1 MTAFLLYIGKVA
13 ILLAVFYLF
22 YRLLMERETFHR
34 LNRTII
40 LLSVLA
46 SFILPLCI
54 ITTHQV
60 IQVSESAN
68 NVQEAATVQTGA
80 PSYWPLLLLAIYMVG
95 VAVKLGHTILCTC
108 KLVRFINSCEIH
120 PQKDGTS
127 IAVSHQDIA
136 PFSWWNTIVVSRRD
150 YEQHNAALLA
160 HEKVHICSYHSLDI
174 LLMELVTALQ
184 WFNPAVW
191 LIGSELR
198 SVHEYE
204 ADATVLGNG
213 TDIQQYLSLLMERAN
228 LYGGY
233 SITNHISQKQLKG
246 RFLMM
251 ARRHSSPSRVFK
263 VLFMLPIIIGA
274 LAVNARTIIDIEIVK
289 QSPVAKPK
297 ISQQKQL
304 PIDKQQP
311 VQNMIKPKPQQQQV
325 ASQKKDTNQEKVSAP
340 NDARISGTVLDE
352 DGNPIVGAVIMLRDS
367 NMGTITD
374 FDGKFSYPFPIGSTI
389 DVMYVGMGT
398 CSVNIKADMA
408 PLKITLIK
416 EKSDNN

>member
-1 MTAFLLYIGKVA
+1 M
-13 ILLAVFYLF
+13 AVFYLF

-54 ITTHQV
+54 ITTHEV
-60 IQVSESAN
+60 IQVPESASK
-68 NVQEAATVQTGA
+68 VQEAATAQTGV

-95 VAVKLGHTILCTC
+95 VVVKLGHTILCTC
-108 KLVRFINSCEIH
+108 KLVRFINSCKIY

-160 HEKVHICSYHSLDI
+160 HEKVHICSYHSLDV

-204 ADATVLGNG
+204 ADASVLANG
-213 TDIQQYLSLLMERAN
+213 TDIHQYLSLLMERAN

-263 VLFMLPIIIGA
+263 VLFLLPIIIGT
-274 LAVNARTIIDIEIVK
+274 LAINARTVIDIEIVK
-289 QSPVAKPK
+289 QSPVVKPKVTQQEQQPVVKERPAQNVAKPK
-297 ISQQKQL
+297 S
-304 PIDKQQP
+304 
-311 VQNMIKPKPQQQQV
+311 QQQQIS
-325 ASQKKDTNQEKVSAP
+325 SQQEPSTP
-340 NDARISGTVLDE
+340 NDSKVSGTVVDE
-352 DGNPIVGAVIMLRDS
+352 DGSPIAGAVIEVRGSKQGLV
-367 NMGTITD
+367 TD
-374 FDGKFSYPFPIGSTI
+374 FDGKFSLTVPQGSTL
-389 DVMYVGMGT
+389 DVMFVG
-398 CSVNIKADMA
+398 
-408 PLKITLIK
+408 PR
-416 EKSDNN
+416 

>member
-1 MTAFLLYIGKVA
+1 MTAFLFYIGKVA

-46 SFILPLCI
+46 SFVLPLCI

-60 IQVSESAN
+60 VQVPESTN
-68 NVQEAATVQTGA
+68 QVQEIATVQAGRHTF
-80 PSYWPLLLLAIYMVG
+80 WPLLLLAIYIVG
-95 VAVKLGHTILCTC
+95 LVVKLGHTILCTC

-120 PQKDGTS
+120 PQNDGTS
-127 IAVSHQDIA
+127 IAVSSQDIA

-150 YEQHNAALLA
+150 FDQHDAALLA

-174 LLMELVTALQ
+174 LLMEFVTAVQ

-191 LIGSELR
+191 LLGSELR

-204 ADATVLGNG
+204 ADATVLASG
-213 TDIQQYLSLLMERAN
+213 TDIHQYLSLLMERAN

-263 VLFMLPIIIGA
+263 VLFLLPIIIGT
-274 LAVNARTIIDIEIVK
+274 LAINARTIVDIEIIR
-289 QSPVAKPK
+289 QAPVAKPK
-297 ISQQKQL
+297 VRHQIQQLAVEEQPVQKVTKQKL
-304 PIDKQQP
+304 QQQP
-311 VQNMIKPKPQQQQV
+311 VS
-325 ASQKKDTNQEKVSAP
+325 SQEDASAP
-340 NDARISGTVLDE
+340 KEITVSGTVVDE
-352 DGNPIVGAVIMLRDS
+352 DGSPIVGAVIGVRGSKQGL
-367 NMGTITD
+367 ITD
-374 FDGKFSYPFPIGSTI
+374 FDGKFSLTVPQGTTI
-389 DVMYVGMGT
+389 DVMFVGVASQSIKVKQDM
-398 CSVNIKADMA
+398 SNIT
-408 PLKITLIK
+408 ITLNK
-416 EKSDNN
+416 E

>member
-1 MTAFLLYIGKVA
+1 MTAFLFYIGKVA
-13 ILLAVFYLF
+13 ILLVVFYLF

-54 ITTHQV
+54 ITTHEV
-60 IQVSESAN
+60 IQVPESTSKVHEA
-68 NVQEAATVQTGA
+68 VTATTQEQAF
-80 PSYWPLLLLAIYMVG
+80 WPVLLLAIYLVG
-95 VAVKLGHTILCTC
+95 VVVKLGHTILCTC

-127 IAVSHQDIA
+127 IAVSNQDIA

-150 YEQHNAALLA
+150 FEQHDAALLA

-204 ADATVLGNG
+204 ADATVLSHGI
-213 TDIQQYLSLLMERAN
+213 DIHQYLSLLMERAN

-263 VLFMLPIIIGA
+263 VLFMLPIIIGT
-274 LAVNARTIIDIEIVK
+274 LAINARTVIDIEIVR
-289 QSPVAKPK
+289 QAPVVKPK
-297 ISQQKQL
+297 VSQQR
-304 PIDKQQP
+304 QQP
-311 VQNMIKPKPQQQQV
+311 VVKEQSVQKVDKQQQQV
-325 ASQKKDTNQEKVSAP
+325 ASQEKVTNQEKVSVP

-352 DGNPIVGAVIMLRDS
+352 DGNPIVGAIIMLHDS
-367 NMGTITD
+367 NLGTITD

>member
-1 MTAFLLYIGKVA
+1 MTAFLFYIGKVA
-13 ILLAVFYLF
+13 ILLVVFYLF

-54 ITTHQV
+54 ITTHEV
-60 IQVSESAN
+60 IQVPESTSK
-68 NVQEAATVQTGA
+68 VQEAVTATTQEQA
-80 PSYWPLLLLAIYMVG
+80 FWPVLLLAIYLVG
-95 VAVKLGHTILCTC
+95 VVVKLGHTILCTC

-127 IAVSHQDIA
+127 IAVSNQDIA

-150 YEQHNAALLA
+150 FEQHDAALLA

-174 LLMELVTALQ
+174 LLMEFITALQ
-184 WFNPAVW
+184 WFNPAIW
-191 LIGSELR
+191 ILGSELR

-204 ADATVLGNG
+204 ADATVLSHGI
-213 TDIQQYLSLLMERAN
+213 DIHQYLSLLMERAN

-263 VLFMLPIIIGA
+263 VLFLLPIIIGT
-274 LAVNARTIIDIEIVK
+274 LAINARTVIDIEIVK
-289 QSPVAKPK
+289 QAPVVKPK
-297 ISQQKQL
+297 VSQQRQRPVVKEQSVQKV
-304 PIDKQQP
+304 DKL
-311 VQNMIKPKPQQQQV
+311 QQQV
-325 ASQKKDTNQEKVSAP
+325 ASQEKVTNQEKVSAS

-367 NMGTITD
+367 NLGTITD

>member
-1 MTAFLLYIGKVA
+1 MTAFLFYIGKVA
-13 ILLAVFYLF
+13 ILLVVFYLF

-54 ITTHQV
+54 ITTHEV
-60 IQVSESAN
+60 IQVPESTSK
-68 NVQEAATVQTGA
+68 VQEAVTATTQEQA
-80 PSYWPLLLLAIYMVG
+80 FWPVLLLAIYLIG
-95 VAVKLGHTILCTC
+95 VVVKLGHTILCTC

-127 IAVSHQDIA
+127 IAVSNQDIA

-150 YEQHNAALLA
+150 FEQHDAALLA

-204 ADATVLGNG
+204 ADATVLSHGI
-213 TDIQQYLSLLMERAN
+213 DIHQYLSLLMERAN

-263 VLFMLPIIIGA
+263 VLFLLPIIIGT
-274 LAVNARTIIDIEIVK
+274 LAINARTVIDIEIVK
-289 QSPVAKPK
+289 QAPVVKPK
-297 ISQQKQL
+297 VSQQE
-304 PIDKQQP
+304 QQP
-311 VQNMIKPKPQQQQV
+311 VVKERPVQKVDKQQQQV
-325 ASQKKDTNQEKVSAP
+325 ASQEKVTNQEKVSAS

-367 NMGTITD
+367 NLGTITD
-374 FDGKFSYPFPIGSTI
+374 FDGKFSYPFPIGATI

>member
-54 ITTHQV
+54 ITTHEV

-80 PSYWPLLLLAIYMVG
+80 PSYWPLLLLVIYMVG

-213 TDIQQYLSLLMERAN
+213 TDIHQYLSLLMERAN

-263 VLFMLPIIIGA
+263 VLFLLPVIIGTLA
-274 LAVNARTIIDIEIVK
+274 LNARTVIDIEIIRQPSIAKHKVEQPKHQPIIEVQPIQKVIK
-289 QSPVAKPK
+289 QK
-297 ISQQKQL
+297 
-304 PIDKQQP
+304 
-311 VQNMIKPKPQQQQV
+311 QQQQPIS
-325 ASQKKDTNQEKVSAP
+325 SQEEISNQNEAKV
-340 NDARISGTVLDE
+340 SGTVVDE
-352 DGNPIVGAVIMLRDS
+352 DGNPILGAAIRLRDS
-367 NMGTITD
+367 NQGSITD
-374 FDGKFSYPFPIGSTI
+374 FDGKFSLTVPLGSKL
-389 DVMYVGMGT
+389 DVMFIGVATQSIKVKQDM
-398 CSVNIKADMA
+398 SNIT
-408 PLKITLIK
+408 ITLNK
-416 EKSDNN
+416 E

>member
-1 MTAFLLYIGKVA
+1 MTAFLFYIGKVA
-13 ILLAVFYLF
+13 ILLVVFYLF

-54 ITTHQV
+54 ITTHEV
-60 IQVSESAN
+60 IQVPESTSKVHEA
-68 NVQEAATVQTGA
+68 VTAKTQEQAF
-80 PSYWPLLLLAIYMVG
+80 WPVLLLAIYLIG
-95 VAVKLGHTILCTC
+95 VVVKLGHTILCTC

-127 IAVSHQDIA
+127 IAVSNQDIA

-150 YEQHNAALLA
+150 FEQHDAALLA

-204 ADATVLGNG
+204 ADATVLSHGI
-213 TDIQQYLSLLMERAN
+213 DIHQYLSLLMERAN

-233 SITNHISQKQLKG
+233 SITNHIRQKQLKG

-263 VLFMLPIIIGA
+263 VLFLLPIIIGT
-274 LAVNARTIIDIEIVK
+274 LAINARTVIDIEIVK
-289 QSPVAKPK
+289 QAPVVKPK
-297 ISQQKQL
+297 VSQQE
-304 PIDKQQP
+304 QQP
-311 VQNMIKPKPQQQQV
+311 VVKERPVQKVDKLQQQV
-325 ASQKKDTNQEKVSAP
+325 ASQEKVTNQEKVSVP

-352 DGNPIVGAVIMLRDS
+352 DGNPIVGAIIMLHDS
-367 NMGTITD
+367 NLGTITD

>member
-160 HEKVHICSYHSLDI
+160 HEMVHICSYHSLDI

-213 TDIQQYLSLLMERAN
+213 TDIHQYLSLLMERAN

-263 VLFMLPIIIGA
+263 VLFLLPVIIGTLA
-274 LAVNARTIIDIEIVK
+274 LNARTVIDIEIIRQPSIAKHKVEQPKHQPIIEEQPIQKVIK
-289 QSPVAKPK
+289 QK
-297 ISQQKQL
+297 
-304 PIDKQQP
+304 
-311 VQNMIKPKPQQQQV
+311 QQQQPIS
-325 ASQKKDTNQEKVSAP
+325 SQEEISNQNEAKV
-340 NDARISGTVLDE
+340 SGTVVDE
-352 DGNPIVGAVIMLRDS
+352 DGNPILGAAIRLRDS
-367 NMGTITD
+367 NQGSITD
-374 FDGKFSYPFPIGSTI
+374 FDGKFSLTVPLGSKL
-389 DVMYVGMGT
+389 DVMFIGVATQSIKVKQDM
-398 CSVNIKADMA
+398 SNIT
-408 PLKITLIK
+408 ITLNK
-416 EKSDNN
+416 E

>member
-1 MTAFLLYIGKVA
+1 MTAFLFYIGKVA
-13 ILLAVFYLF
+13 ILLVVFYLF

-54 ITTHQV
+54 ITTHEV
-60 IQVSESAN
+60 IQVPESTSKVHEA
-68 NVQEAATVQTGA
+68 VTATTQEQAF
-80 PSYWPLLLLAIYMVG
+80 WPVLLLAIYLVG
-95 VAVKLGHTILCTC
+95 VVVKLGHTILCTC

-127 IAVSHQDIA
+127 IAVSNQDIA

-150 YEQHNAALLA
+150 FEQHDAALLA

-204 ADATVLGNG
+204 ADATVLSHGI
-213 TDIQQYLSLLMERAN
+213 DIHQYLSLLMERAN

-263 VLFMLPIIIGA
+263 VLFLLPIIIGT
-274 LAVNARTIIDIEIVK
+274 LAINARTVIDIEIVK
-289 QSPVAKPK
+289 QAPVVKPK
-297 ISQQKQL
+297 VSQQE
-304 PIDKQQP
+304 QQP
-311 VQNMIKPKPQQQQV
+311 VVKERPVQKVDKLQQQV
-325 ASQKKDTNQEKVSAP
+325 ASQEKVTNQEKVSVP

-352 DGNPIVGAVIMLRDS
+352 DGTPIVGAVIMLRDS
-367 NMGTITD
+367 NLGTITD

>member
-1 MTAFLLYIGKVA
+1 MTAFLFYIGKVA

-54 ITTHQV
+54 ITTHEV
-60 IQVSESAN
+60 IQVPESTSKVHEA
-68 NVQEAATVQTGA
+68 VTATTQEQAF
-80 PSYWPLLLLAIYMVG
+80 WPVLLLAIYLVG
-95 VAVKLGHTILCTC
+95 VVVKLGHTILCTC

-127 IAVSHQDIA
+127 IAVSNQDIA

-150 YEQHNAALLA
+150 FEQHDAALLA

-204 ADATVLGNG
+204 ADATVLSHG
-213 TDIQQYLSLLMERAN
+213 TDIHQYLSLLMERAN

-263 VLFMLPIIIGA
+263 VLFLLPIIIGT
-274 LAVNARTIIDIEIVK
+274 LAINARTVIDIEIVR
-289 QSPVAKPK
+289 QAPVVKPK
-297 ISQQKQL
+297 VSQQR
-304 PIDKQQP
+304 QQP
-311 VQNMIKPKPQQQQV
+311 VVKERPVQKVDKQQQQV
-325 ASQKKDTNQEKVSAP
+325 ASQEKVTNQEKVSAS

-367 NMGTITD
+367 NLGTITD

>member
-1 MTAFLLYIGKVA
+1 MTAFLFYIGKVA
-13 ILLAVFYLF
+13 ILLVVFYLF

-54 ITTHQV
+54 ITTHEV
-60 IQVSESAN
+60 IQVPESTSK
-68 NVQEAATVQTGA
+68 VQEAVTATTQEQA
-80 PSYWPLLLLAIYMVG
+80 FWPVLLLAIYLVG
-95 VAVKLGHTILCTC
+95 VVVKLGHTILCTC

-127 IAVSHQDIA
+127 IAVSNQDIA

-150 YEQHNAALLA
+150 FEQHDAALLA

-204 ADATVLGNG
+204 ADATVLSHGI
-213 TDIQQYLSLLMERAN
+213 DIHQYLSLLMERAN

-263 VLFMLPIIIGA
+263 VLFMLPIIIGT
-274 LAVNARTIIDIEIVK
+274 LAINARTVIDIEIVR
-289 QSPVAKPK
+289 QAPVVKPK
-297 ISQQKQL
+297 VSQQR
-304 PIDKQQP
+304 QQP
-311 VQNMIKPKPQQQQV
+311 VVKEQSVQKVDKQQQQV
-325 ASQKKDTNQEKVSAP
+325 ASQEKVTNQEKVSVP

-352 DGNPIVGAVIMLRDS
+352 DGNPIVGAIIMLHDS
-367 NMGTITD
+367 NLGTITD

>member
-160 HEKVHICSYHSLDI
+160 HEMVHICSYHSLDI

-204 ADATVLGNG
+204 ADATVQGNG
-213 TDIQQYLSLLMERAN
+213 TDIHQYLSLLMERAN

-263 VLFMLPIIIGA
+263 VLFLLPVIIGTLA
-274 LAVNARTIIDIEIVK
+274 LNARTVIDIEIIRQPSIAKHKVEQPKHQPIIEEQPIQKVIK
-289 QSPVAKPK
+289 QK
-297 ISQQKQL
+297 
-304 PIDKQQP
+304 
-311 VQNMIKPKPQQQQV
+311 QQQQPIS
-325 ASQKKDTNQEKVSAP
+325 SQEEISNQNEAKV
-340 NDARISGTVLDE
+340 SGTVVDE
-352 DGNPIVGAVIMLRDS
+352 DGNPILGAAIRLRDS
-367 NMGTITD
+367 NQGSITD
-374 FDGKFSYPFPIGSTI
+374 FDGKFSLTVPLGSKL
-389 DVMYVGMGT
+389 DVMFIGVATQSIKVKQDM
-398 CSVNIKADMA
+398 SNIT
-408 PLKITLIK
+408 ITLNK
-416 EKSDNN
+416 E